1 MAVTQTPYCKR
12 SDLSTYGTTSAAL
25 SVVDTTTQ
33 EKCILGASARIDGA
47 LRSQVNLPL
56 TDWGEDIVRA
66 AAIMAA
72 YDCIFGTRGR
82 NPEDGPADDTDPLVR
97 RYDEVVKWLSDV
109 AAGLGTTAVG
119 SPTPVDTTTPAG
131 AAQVFSNVSRG
142 WQGGSTFDRRGAFTG
157 RRR

>member
-1 MAVTQTPYCKR
+1 MAVAQTLYCKR
-12 SDLSTYGTTSAAL
+12 SDLSIFGTTSAAL
-25 SVVDTTTQ
+25 AVVDTTVQ
-33 EKCILGASARIDGA
+33 DRCISGASARIDGA

-56 TDWGEDIVRA
+56 TNWGDDILRA

-72 YDCIFGTRGR
+72 YDCIYGNRGQ
-82 NPEDGPADDTDPLVR
+82 NPEAGPVDDTDPLVR

-109 AAGLGTTAVG
+109 ADGMGTTAVG
-119 SPTPVDTTTPAG
+119 SPTPVDASTPAG

-142 WQGGSTFDRRGAFTG
+142 WQDSSSGRQGAFTG